1 MPLRQARKARLCSI
15 HLKVYAYQ
23 HDWLR
28 RQRREGVG
36 ASEIVRAAID
46 DYIDKIKQEE

>member
-36 ASEIVRAAID
+36 ASEIIRAAID
-46 DYIDKIKQEE
+46 DYIEKLEKQ